1 MVLHQGLAGVGL
13 GLGQLEL
20 GVQKIGDRTG
30 VDRIHGE
37 LLFECV
43 PGVLFELLV
52 AEAQAAVVFVDF
64 QDNDFDVGTDLR
76 EF

>member
-30 VDRIHGE
+30 VGH
-37 LLFECV
+37 V
-43 PGVLFELLV
+43 PLV
-52 AEAQAAVVFVDF
+52 RHVVAFLCGLDTFAGYVD
-64 QDNDFDVGTDLR
+64 
-76 EF
+76 